1 MISSRPSV
9 VDSTCMP
16 CDLFLAWE
24 EKSARSDME
33 QMDNAFLELTNV
45 STDGLAGNG
54 GIEDESDDE
63 TVQTLSLADATE
75 AWWEPRPWYTQ

>member
-1 MISSRPSV
+1 
-9 VDSTCMP
+9 
-16 CDLFLAWE
+16 
-24 EKSARSDME
+24 ME